1 MTEDIVQQV
10 EQIQEE
16 LQEDFD
22 NQTEDVEES
31 NGFLTKKG
39 GYLDRAE
46 WHAFMLGFTPV
57 ATGYILASPIGE
69 LFILAELLML
79 RTGFNKKMKGEKVKG
94 HLGDVM
100 DEVAYTFA
108 ASFVAALLFELVS
121 IHYGFGGLTT
131 IDLASVIVA
140 MLGGA

>member
-1 MTEDIVQQV
+1 MNQELEDNLDSIAQELEDQV
-10 EQIQEE
+10 E
-16 LQEDFD
+16 DA
-22 NQTEDVEES
+22 EES
-31 NGFLTKKG
+31 DGFLTKKG

-57 ATGYILASPIGE
+57 ATGYILASPMGE

-79 RTGFNKKMKGEKVKG
+79 RTGFNKKMKGEKVQG

-108 ASFVAALLFELVS
+108 ASFVAALLFEMVS
-121 IHYGFGGLTT
+121 MQFGFGGLTT
-131 IDLASVIVA
+131 IDLGQVIVA